1 MVSPFRRRP
10 GLTYRVTAGF
20 ALISLIVALA
30 ISGATYTFARIYLV
44 QERETAA
51 LNRTLIDARVVDAA
65 LADGKDPAAA
75 LADVPTTT
83 DSQALLNVGGEWFS
97 SNVTVSPSDLP
108 QEMLGSAAPNGA
120 WQRFSVQGSTFLG
133 VAIPASGGVFVE
145 TFSFADL
152 EQTLTFLSWVLT
164 IAAISALI
172 LGGLV
177 GRYSGHRL
185 LRPLHDLGKGARSIT
200 AGDLSTRVEVDKDPD
215 LKAISETFNEMA
227 EAVEERIARERRFSG
242 NVSHELRSPLTG
254 IQGLAELLEERRD
267 RMPEKE
273 AALVSGLVG
282 QVRRFTAMVLDLLE
296 ISRIGGDEIVQN
308 EIIDIDTIVVDLL
321 SNRGLNP
328 SILQGEPVRIATD
341 PRRFERIV
349 ANLIENAERHGEGV
363 VAITTERGPET
374 VRLIV
379 DDAGPGVGD
388 ELATQIFE
396 PFTRGESQS
405 KVGAGLGLA
414 IVREQV
420 RLLGGEVSVEASP
433 HGGARFIVT
442 LVRRTN
448 EKY

>member
-1 MVSPFRRRP
+1 
-10 GLTYRVTAGF
+10 
-20 ALISLIVALA
+20 LI
-30 ISGATYTFARIYLV
+30 R
-44 QERETAA
+44 
-51 LNRTLIDARVVDAA
+51 
-65 LADGKDPAAA
+65 
-75 LADVPTTT
+75 
-83 DSQALLNVGGEWFS
+83 
-97 SNVTVSPSDLP
+97 
-108 QEMLGSAAPNGA
+108 
-120 WQRFSVQGSTFLG
+120 
-133 VAIPASGGVFVE
+133 
-145 TFSFADL
+145 
-152 EQTLTFLSWVLT
+152 
-164 IAAISALI
+164 
-172 LGGLV
+172 GGLV

>member
-405 KVGAGLGLA
+405 KDGAGLGLA